1 MAPITL
7 VMLASVLLAV
17 FLVVVAALVWQEG
30 KNKTYDEGHV
40 YVVDDA
46 VRFIEAELE
55 SSTLRTSDIKRIIE
69 YEVFYLQGLAQKR
82 RRNPV
87 DVIAGGSDAA
97 VEYIQAQIA
106 DTHGVSYPLE
116 DIRAALAH
124 EAAYLASI
132 GAVGEPVT
140 DENRGGVEE

>member
-7 VMLASVLLAV
+7 VMLAAVLLAV

-30 KNKTYDEGHV
+30 KKKAYDEGPV

-46 VRFIEAELE
+46 VDYIDARLE
-55 SSTLRTSDIKRIIE
+55 GSALRTSDVKRIIE
-69 YEVFYLQGLAQKR
+69 YEVFYLQGLAQAR

-116 DIRAALAH
+116 DIRAVLAH

-132 GAVGEPVT
+132 GAVGEPVIE
-140 DENRGGVEE
+140 ENRGG